1 MKKTSYLLEG
11 FAPQQTL
18 RHFEDICAI
27 PHGTFHEA
35 ALGAHVLSLAEE
47 NGLPARQDAAGNILI
62 TVPAAPGC
70 EDAAPLLI
78 QGHMDMVCVKEPEV
92 ELDMETQPV
101 QLVLEGNLLRADR
114 TSLGADN
121 AVGLCHMMAL
131 MEPHDFPHPEL
142 ELLFTVEEETGLTG
156 IQKFDLSWLK
166 SRRMINMDCG
176 DPDVMVVGA
185 SGGQRLSLQRP
196 CAVQKAEGTALAV
209 EITGL
214 KGGHAG
220 LEVGKNRG
228 SAVEMGGRILNALC
242 CAMPVCLGEIT
253 VKGNRNIP
261 AHIYLAFTVPA
272 DREEEAKAIL
282 TALDRDFREELEKT
296 DPGYCLSVTP
306 AALEETAGAE
316 DTRAMAD
323 LLLLLPHGDLRRDTD
338 QPGTVTA
345 SAMAVDAKYEK
356 GLFFV
361 YLPVRFGL
369 SAYHHAAVS
378 RIRALCR
385 LCGAVLKEENAG
397 SPPWRKAEVSPFR
410 DLCCQVYREL
420 YGEEMKVE
428 LENGGVEP
436 SIITNRMPEMD
447 AVGFAPKSRGAHTT
461 KEHLFLDTMEP
472 FWEYFK
478 AVLKAC
484 GEK

>member
-27 PHGTFHEA
+27 PHGTFHEG
-35 ALGAHVLSLAEE
+35 ALGAHVLMLAEE

-78 QGHMDMVCVKEPEV
+78 QGHMDMVCVKEPDV

-101 QLVLEGNLLRADR
+101 QLVLDGNFLRADR

-131 MEPHDFPHPEL
+131 MEPHDFPHPPL

-156 IQKFDLSWLK
+156 IQKFDLGWLQ

-185 SGGQRLSLQRP
+185 SGGHRLSLQRR
-196 CAVQKAEGTALAV
+196 CAVKAAEGTAMAI

-228 SAVEMGGRILNALC
+228 SAVEMGGRVLAALC
-242 CAMPVCLGEIT
+242 SAMPVCLGEIT

-261 AHIYLAFTVPA
+261 AHIYMAFTVPTG
-272 DREEEAKAIL
+272 REEEAKAVIA
-282 TALDRDFREELEKT
+282 ALDRDFREELAKV
-296 DPGYCLSVTP
+296 DPGYAMAVLP
-306 AALEETAGAE
+306 AQLAETAAAE
-316 DTRAMAD
+316 DTRAVAD

-338 QPGTVTA
+338 NPGTVTA
-345 SAMAVDAKYEK
+345 SCMVVDAKYAE
-356 GLFFV
+356 GVFFA
-361 YLPVRFGL
+361 YTPTRFGL
-369 SAYHHAAVS
+369 EGYRHA
-378 RIRALCR
+378 IRNRLEALCR

-397 SPPWRKAEVSPFR
+397 SPPWRMAEVSPFR
-410 DLCCQVYREL
+410 DLCCRVYREL

-484 GEK
+484 TEK